1 MGGEVQMGTI
11 THRGGKNK
19 EALSHLCSETPNKPP
34 NRSPLPL
41 IFIVLLLAHS
51 SDCDV
56 MAHPWQQGA
65 PRSTKSTG
73 NQL

>member
-1 MGGEVQMGTI
+1 MGTI

-19 EALSHLCSETPNKPP
+19 EALSHLCSETPNKPL
-34 NRSPLPL
+34 NLSPPPP
-41 IFIVLLLAHS
+41 IFIVFLLAHS